1 MNLKKILDNRFK
13 ITEKGGTV
21 TREIIAG
28 LTTFATM
35 AYILAVQ
42 PGAMVGFGADS
53 LVDVN
58 GVVITKEACMIMC
71 AFISGIITLFMAF
84 YANLPFA
91 LSTGMGS
98 NLMFGAIIQ
107 TGEIS
112 FGGAMAITFVS
123 GVIFVVLTACGVR
136 DFIVKMIPKSLKIG
150 IGTSIGFFIAYL
162 GFKNSGIGSFENG
175 ISIGNFSN
183 PSVLLALFGLF
194 FIAALEAHKI
204 KGGILIG
211 IFGTTVLGLFITMPN
226 VDGVATAITQIPQII
241 SMPNISEV
249 KNIVFD
255 LNFAEILTWAAMPLI
270 FITFCGDFFSTL
282 GTILGVAGRVN
293 MLDEN
298 GNLPNINKPFLVDA
312 VGTTVGSVFGCT
324 TITTFVESASG
335 VESGG
340 RTGLTSVVVSLLF
353 FVSMFLSPL
362 FISIPNAATG
372 PALIYIGFLLIQGF
386 KDIDFSDFTEC
397 FAPFIMLI
405 FTGFAGGMSVG
416 ISMGILSYIFIK
428 TVTFRFKEVHIGM
441 YVLAIPLIMYFIVN
455 ANV

>member
-1 MNLKKILDNRFK
+1 MNLKKIIDDKFQV
-13 ITEKGGTV
+13 TEKGGTISK
-21 TREIIAG
+21 ELIAG
-28 LTTFATM
+28 VTTFATM

-42 PGAMVGFGADS
+42 PGAIVGFGAGSIVDS
-53 LVDVN
+53 N
-58 GVVITKEACMIMC
+58 GVFITKETIMIVC
-71 AFISGIITLFMAF
+71 AFVSGIITLLMGI

-91 LSTGMGS
+91 LSTGMGT

-112 FGGAMAITFVS
+112 LGGAMAVTFVS

-136 DFIVKMIPKSLKIG
+136 DLIVRMIPRSLKIG

-162 GFKNSGIGSFENG
+162 GFKNSGIGNFTDG
-175 ISIGNFSN
+175 IAIGNFAN
-183 PSVLLALFGLF
+183 PSVILALIGLF
-194 FIAALEAHKI
+194 LIATLEAHKV

-211 IFGTTVLGLFITMPN
+211 IFVTTVLGMFIQMPDVN
-226 VDGVATAITQIPQII
+226 GVMTAVTNIKEVV
-241 SMPNISEV
+241 SMPNLDEV
-249 KNIVFD
+249 KNVVFN
-255 LNFAEILTWAAMPLI
+255 LNFAEVLTWSAMPLI
-270 FITFCGDFFSTL
+270 FISFCGDFFSTL

-298 GNLPNINKPFLVDA
+298 GDLPEINKPFLVDA
-312 VGTTVGSVFGCT
+312 IGTTVGSLFGCT

-340 RTGLTSVVVSLLF
+340 RTGVTSIVVSIMF
-353 FVSMFLSPL
+353 FLSMFLSPL
-362 FISIPNAATG
+362 FVSIPNAATG

-386 KDIDFSDFTEC
+386 KEIDFSDFTEC

-441 YVLAIPLIMYFIVN
+441 YILAIPLVMYFVVN
-455 ANV
+455 ASV